1 MTKQYRMLV
10 VYNNTENTLDIEK
23 VWQHSE
29 FAGFHIINININRP
43 MGSKQ
48 TVEIYYE
55 SDIPFPFSYASQTYN
70 YNVIKKFRNVYGTSF
85 T

>member
-1 MTKQYRMLV
+1 
-10 VYNNTENTLDIEK
+10 
-23 VWQHSE
+23 
-29 FAGFHIINININRP
+29 